1 MQSSGIELTRSSR
14 NQVLRQCFAISRGSR
29 MMSSAKLSAIIPSM
43 HLQLLSIIVHIIII
57 IVVIIIIFSVIV
69 IVIRIIV
76 IVIISIVVVI
86 ISIIVVIITII
97 IYLCMYASICFS
109 TLYKELHI
117 IQARKRQKEKE
128 KREMNR
134 KWEGVERE
142 RKRERRK
149 GRRQKVRKGH
159 TVLCFNVDTGTK
171 QTERLPFANWPLD
184 VDFADSIA

>member
-1 MQSSGIELTRSSR
+1 MGVQLPACMSWVTFASGERMRMMQSSGIELTRSSR

-142 RKRERRK
+142 RKRETQ
-149 GRRQKVRKGH
+149 GQEVESEE
-159 TVLCFNVDTGTK
+159 GTHRSLF
-171 QTERLPFANWPLD
+171 QC
-184 VDFADSIA
+184 